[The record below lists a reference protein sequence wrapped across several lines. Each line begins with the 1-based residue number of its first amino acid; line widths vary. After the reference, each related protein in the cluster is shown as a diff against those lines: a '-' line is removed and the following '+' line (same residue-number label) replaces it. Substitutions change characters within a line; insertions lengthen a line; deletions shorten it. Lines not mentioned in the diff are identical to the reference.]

1 MRCIDGLCGDAACW
15 YCGRKRTPDEDTGDM
30 YDGDPMQ
37 GDKYEGLIENV
48 DLTGSLK
55 PEKGR
60 D

>member
-37 GDKYEGLIENV
+37 GDKYEGLIEN
-48 DLTGSLK
+48 DK
-55 PEKGR
+55 AQF
-60 D
+60 